1 MSNVKEFKE
10 YLKGKAY
17 KRGLESNFSVADY
30 SEYLDAHFTNPKLL
44 FCRLTGQKVVNKRS
58 VVEKHVK
65 GKRYIKALKSI

>member
-44 FCRLTGQKVVNKRS
+44 FCRLTG
-58 VVEKHVK
+58 
-65 GKRYIKALKSI
+65 